1 MDLNQRNVVVTGASG
16 ALGGAVVAALRARGA
31 TVFAP
36 TFEREVPASLMSAG
50 IITTPSVDLG
60 DEAAVARFFSGVPSL
75 WASIHLVGGFTMA
88 PIAETRLAD
97 LDKMLSINTRSCF
110 LACREAVIAMRR
122 AGGGA
127 GGRIVNVVARPAL
140 VPSAGAGMVAY
151 AASKAAVASITQSL
165 AAEVV
170 GEGIFVNAVAP
181 SIIDTPANRASMP
194 DADHARWPKPED
206 LARAIAQLASPD
218 NRLISGALVPLYGLA

>member
-1 MDLNQRNVVVTGASG
+1 MELTDRNVVVTGASG

-36 TFEREVPASLMSAG
+36 TVEREVPASLRSAG
-50 IITTPSVDLG
+50 IIATPSIDLG
-60 DEAAVARFFSGVPSL
+60 DETAVARFFAGLPSL
-75 WASIHLVGGFTMA
+75 WASVHLVGGFTMA
-88 PIAETRLAD
+88 PIAETKVAE
-97 LDKMLSINTRSCF
+97 LDRMLSLNARTCF

-122 AGGGA
+122 SGGG

-140 VPSAGAGMVAY
+140 VPAAGAGMVAY

-170 GEGIFVNAVAP
+170 AEGIWVNAVAP

-194 DADHARWPKPED
+194 DADFERWPKPED
-206 LARAIAQLASPD
+206 LARAIAQLASPE
-218 NRLISGALVPLYGLA
+218 NRLTSGALVPVYGLA